1 MIIVISLGFNENTP
15 LRYTIRKG
23 LKETDTILIAYPR
36 QSKEDE
42 RALRAR
48 QALIKII
55 TSIYHEI
62 KIIEFPVNVQDF
74 YCAVMELGQKIAE
87 IRERD
92 IYVNLSGGMRALIA
106 EILSALE
113 LFRINSEVTISLE
126 DGTGEITFRSTDFL
140 PKTLDKVMLQIISEV
155 HSGHGSIVN
164 ISNSLGVPKSTIWRK
179 AVDLEKMGILLKEGK
194 KYSLTY
200 VGELYA
206 MLNKNL

>member
-1 MIIVISLGFNENTP
+1 MIVVISLGFNENSP
-15 LRYTIRKG
+15 LRYMIRKG
-23 LKETDTILIAYPR
+23 LKETDTILITYPR

-55 TSIYHEI
+55 SSIYHEI
-62 KIIEFPVNVQDF
+62 KIVEFPVNVQDF

-87 IRERD
+87 IHEPD

-126 DGTGEITFRSTDFL
+126 DGTGEITFRSSDLL

-164 ISNSLGVPKSTIWRK
+164 ISNRLGVPKSTVWRK

-194 KYSLTY
+194 EYSLTD
-200 VGELYA
+200 VGKLYA
-206 MLNKNL
+206 ILNKNL

>member
-1 MIIVISLGFNENTP
+1 MLVVISLGFNENSP
-15 LRYTIRKG
+15 LRYMIRKG

-55 TSIYHEI
+55 SSIYQQI
-62 KIIEFPVNVQDF
+62 KIVEFSVNVQDF
-74 YCAVMELGQKIAE
+74 YGAVMELGQKIAE
-87 IRERD
+87 MHEPD

-126 DGTGEITFRSTDFL
+126 DGSGEITFRSSDL
-140 PKTLDKVMLQIISEV
+140 SPKTLDKVMLQIISEV
-155 HSGHGSIVN
+155 HSGHGSVVS
-164 ISNSLGVPKSTIWRK
+164 ISNNLGVPKSTIWRK
-179 AVDLEKMGILLKEGK
+179 AVDLEKMGILLREGK
-194 KYSLTY
+194 EYSLTD
-200 VGELYA
+200 VGKLYA
-206 MLNKNL
+206 MLNKSL